1 MEQIFSISKD
11 FNNKRQCNAS
21 NTPSEVLSPVD
32 TTKDDEIENSQS
44 NGVPDQAKDQKHKMM
59 LKEYLEQI
67 EYKEHQSRIGA
78 RGGGTEEYL

>member
-1 MEQIFSISKD
+1 VETS
-11 FNNKRQCNAS
+11 
-21 NTPSEVLSPVD
+21 
-32 TTKDDEIENSQS
+32 KDDEISNS
-44 NGVPDQAKDQKHKMM
+44 NGAHDHIKDQKHKQM